1 MQTPLSA
8 PPKPIAGIW
17 RPELTRLPALHRP
30 RRLFRA
36 FVRLLAV
43 ALVRAL
49 TQCSLRGLEYL
60 PKAGPALIAMN
71 HLGDADTAIM
81 LAALP
86 VAPEALGKIELLTE
100 YPVLWK
106 LMDCYGTIWL
116 HRGRV
121 DRRAL
126 ACAVQAL
133 ADGRVV
139 AIAPE
144 GRYSLARGL
153 EKGGYGA
160 AYVALRARVGI
171 IPVALT
177 GTDNRSVYASLRRLR
192 RARVSLTVGKPLTI
206 AGDYS
211 PQSLRRATQ
220 QIMEALAD
228 LLPPEQRGAYARAAA
243 E

>member
-1 MQTPLSA
+1 
-8 PPKPIAGIW
+8 
-17 RPELTRLPALHRP
+17 
-30 RRLFRA
+30 
-36 FVRLLAV
+36 VRLLAIV
-43 ALVRAL
+43 LVRAL
-49 TQCSLRGLEYL
+49 TRCSLRGLEYL
-60 PKAGPALIAMN
+60 PSAGPALIAMN

-133 ADGRVV
+133 ADRRVV

-160 AYVALRARVGI
+160 AYVALHGRVAI

-206 AGDYS
+206 AGDDS
-211 PQSLRRATQ
+211 LRSLRRGTQ
-220 QIMEALAD
+220 QIMEALAE